1 MDIGLQIKKFREQQ
15 KISQE
20 ELALKIFV
28 SRQTISNWETN
39 KSCPDVKSL
48 ITLSNI
54 FNVSLDNFIKEDIK
68 EMREIVEK
76 ATIKK
81 FNVISVVFLIELIVV
96 AISAYPLFSIKGNI
110 GIIIW
115 LCLFAITLYTASKIE
130 KFKKSHDI
138 QTYKEILLHTNAVLY
153 ILDPKN
159 SDLAD
164 LGTVMPN
171 VYHTKEEM
179 IDCVNA
185 FYEGMVRRSEEMKKH
200 PNYKTGE
207 NYAYLGLP
215 PCFLIFDEYVAFFEM
230 LGTKE
235 SVSLLSQLKKIVM
248 LGRQAGYFLIV
259 ACQRPDA
266 KYFSDGIRDNF
277 NFRVGLGR
285 ISELGYGML
294 FGSDVKK
301 QFFQKRIKGR
311 GYCDVGTSVISE
323 FYTPLVPKGHDFLQ
337 TIGSLAQ
344 ARQDGTATCEA
355 KGDGTD

>member
-138 QTYKEILLHTNAVLY
+138 QTYKEILAF
-153 ILDPKN
+153 
-159 SDLAD
+159 
-164 LGTVMPN
+164 
-171 VYHTKEEM
+171 
-179 IDCVNA
+179 IDGKQLTHDETQQEIGKRNYQKIIFA
-185 FYEGMVRRSEEMKKH
+185 FIAGVI
-200 PNYKTGE
+200 
-207 NYAYLGLP
+207 ALII
-215 PCFLIFDEYVAFFEM
+215 CFVVIFICPVTSY
-230 LGTKE
+230 
-235 SVSLLSQLKKIVM
+235 
-248 LGRQAGYFLIV
+248 YFLH
-259 ACQRPDA
+259 
-266 KYFSDGIRDNF
+266 K
-277 NFRVGLGR
+277 
-285 ISELGYGML
+285 ISIIE
-294 FGSDVKK
+294 
-301 QFFQKRIKGR
+301 
-311 GYCDVGTSVISE
+311 
-323 FYTPLVPKGHDFLQ
+323 
-337 TIGSLAQ
+337 
-344 ARQDGTATCEA
+344 
-355 KGDGTD
+355 

>member
-76 ATIKK
+76 TTIKK

-96 AISAYPLFSIKGNI
+96 AISAYPLFNIKGNI

-138 QTYKEILLHTNAVLY
+138 QAYKEILAFIDGKQLTHDETQQEIGKRNYQKIIFAFIAGAIALIICFVVIFICQHLTN
-153 ILDPKN
+153 
-159 SDLAD
+159 
-164 LGTVMPN
+164 
-171 VYHTKEEM
+171 
-179 IDCVNA
+179 
-185 FYEGMVRRSEEMKKH
+185 
-200 PNYKTGE
+200 
-207 NYAYLGLP
+207 
-215 PCFLIFDEYVAFFEM
+215 
-230 LGTKE
+230 
-235 SVSLLSQLKKIVM
+235 
-248 LGRQAGYFLIV
+248 
-259 ACQRPDA
+259 
-266 KYFSDGIRDNF
+266 
-277 NFRVGLGR
+277 
-285 ISELGYGML
+285 
-294 FGSDVKK
+294 
-301 QFFQKRIKGR
+301 
-311 GYCDVGTSVISE
+311 
-323 FYTPLVPKGHDFLQ
+323 
-337 TIGSLAQ
+337 
-344 ARQDGTATCEA
+344 
-355 KGDGTD
+355 